1 MSKRNLP
8 YDRWRPP
15 RIKSSLIAVF
25 AAILV
30 VFQVPYLDSARKI
43 RIVTSVF
50 PLMEFAQAVCG
61 ERGEVHLLVPPGAEI
76 HTWQPRPSDIVRLS
90 SADLFIFIGSSMEP
104 WLQDILD
111 SVQNPDLRTLE
122 ASQGIP
128 LIERDS
134 AGSEHESE
142 HEDEHA
148 HEAEGVDPH
157 IWLDFQN
164 DQIIIDKIAVAL
176 SGLNPEGTSIFRKN
190 AAVYKQRLRAL
201 DEKFRG
207 SLQECTHKV
216 FILGGHAAFGYMA
229 RRYGLRQISLYGVSP
244 DSSPTPK
251 RLIEIVELAK
261 KHKIKVIFFEASVSD
276 ELARV
281 LAKEVGARTLVLNP
295 GANLTKEELKL
306 GKTFFDIMEENLEN
320 LKDGLVCR

>member
-8 YDRWRPP
+8 VDRWRPP
-15 RIKSSLIAVF
+15 RIKSFLIVAFV
-25 AAILV
+25 AILIV
-30 VFQVPYLDSARKI
+30 LQASLLDSARKI

-90 SADLFIFIGSSMEP
+90 SADLFLFIGSTMEP

-111 SVQNPDLRTLE
+111 AVQNPNLRTLE
-122 ASQGIP
+122 ASQGIS
-128 LIERDS
+128 LITRDS
-134 AGSEHESE
+134 TGTG
-142 HEDEHA
+142 HEDEHEEEHA
-148 HEAEGVDPH
+148 HETEGVDPH

-164 DQIIIDKIAVAL
+164 DQIIIDKIAAAL
-176 SGLNPEGTSIFRKN
+176 SGLDPEGTSIFRKN
-190 AAVYKQRLRAL
+190 AFAYKQRLRAL
-201 DEKFRG
+201 DEKFRE

-229 RRYGLRQISLYGVSP
+229 RRYGLRQISLYGMSP

-251 RLIEIVELAK
+251 KLIEIVELAK
-261 KHKIKVIFFEASVSD
+261 KYKIKVVFFESSVGD

-281 LAKEVGARTLVLNP
+281 LAREVGARTLILNP
-295 GANLTKEELKL
+295 GANLTKEELEL

-320 LKDGLVCR
+320 LKDGLICR

>member
-1 MSKRNLP
+1 MSKRDLP
-8 YDRWRPP
+8 VNRWRPP
-15 RIKSSLIAVF
+15 RIKSSLIVAF
-25 AAILV
+25 AAILIV
-30 VFQVPYLDSARKI
+30 LQAPHLDSARKI
-43 RIVTSVF
+43 RIVASVF

-61 ERGEVHLLVPPGAEI
+61 ERGEVRLLVPPGAEI

-111 SVQNPDLRTLE
+111 AVQNPNLRTLE

-128 LIERDS
+128 LIKRDS
-134 AGSEHESE
+134 TGSEHEGE

-164 DQIIIDKIAVAL
+164 DQIIIDKIAAAL
-176 SGLNPEGTSIFRKN
+176 SGLDLEGTSIFRKN
-190 AAVYKQRLRAL
+190 ASVYKQRLRAL

-207 SLQECTHKV
+207 TFQECTHKV

-229 RRYGLRQISLYGVSP
+229 RRYGLRQISLYGLSP
-244 DSSPTPK
+244 DSRPTPK
-251 RLIEIVELAK
+251 KLIEIVELAK
-261 KHKIKVIFFEASVSD
+261 KYKIKVIFFESSVND

-281 LAKEVGARTLVLNP
+281 LAREVGARTLVLNP
-295 GANLTKEELKL
+295 GANLTKEELEL

-320 LKDGLVCR
+320 FKDGLICR